1 MKTSQFMPG
10 AFAAITGS
18 FCLRHCNAMNVSG
31 RNGLPWCSNLLC
43 KNLLT
48 FPVFNYQ
55 LALCWVYTGACCG
68 LFMWAITSLDFNE
81 WTRSNSLEPP
91 HERKQTEQR
100 GNVENIPDCAC
111 MHALFLSQAA
121 LFVLMFI
128 LGEQTT
134 ASSEAGSD
142 GENRQFFAITSQA
155 VDGLKHEMRQTFSL
169 EHAYTVWVVMR
180 NALLEPSCLRNSPIG
195 SMGTVGVHA
204 PGSAASLL
212 HYLFRFQHWPMV

>member
-142 GENRQFFAITSQA
+142 GENRQFFAITSHGSWWIKTWDEANIQPWA
-155 VDGLKHEMRQTFSL
+155 CVHRVGCDEKCSIR
-169 EHAYTVWVVMR
+169 
-180 NALLEPSCLRNSPIG
+180 ALLPEEFTYRVHGNCGSPCPRLCCI
-195 SMGTVGVHA
+195 SSTL
-204 PGSAASLL
+204 P
-212 HYLFRFQHWPMV
+212 F